1 MIPTVE
7 TERLILRP
15 IAFQDMEGIYQLDTD
30 PEIHKYLIHQSLS
43 SKKQALE
50 RIEFIQAQ
58 YRRHGVGRWAMIEKT
73 SGCFTGWAGIKFID
87 KELNKHIHFYDVG
100 YRLLKAYWGK
110 GYATEATKASLTFA
124 FSKLGAETVYGHA
137 HHENLASRNVLEK
150 AGLIYKETFQFEGI
164 PHLWFEINKP

>member
-15 IAFQDMEGIYQLDTD
+15 IAFQDMEGIY
-30 PEIHKYLIHQSLS
+30 
-43 SKKQALE
+43 
-50 RIEFIQAQ
+50 
-58 YRRHGVGRWAMIEKT
+58 
-73 SGCFTGWAGIKFID
+73 
-87 KELNKHIHFYDVG
+87 
-100 YRLLKAYWGK
+100 RLLKAYWGK
-110 GYATEATKASLTFA
+110 GYATEATKASLAFA
-124 FSKLGAETVYGHA
+124 FSKLGAETVYGHT